1 MAVQPRKIFV
11 RARRI
16 DDQQKFLLANP
27 INDQVIDDAAT
38 LVQQKSVLTRAN
50 IELADVIVS
59 MVLSHSRAP
68 VPSPINCP
76 MCEISKMP
84 ALFRTA

>member
-1 MAVQPRKIFV
+1 MQPREIFV
-11 RARRI
+11 RASCVYYE
-16 DDQQKFLLANP
+16 QKFLLANP

-38 LVQQKSVLTRAN
+38 LVQQKGVLTRAN
-50 IELADVIVS
+50 VELADVIREHGVEPLAAS
-59 MVLSHSRAP
+59 
-68 VPSPINCP
+68 VPSTINCP